1 MPGAQD
7 RWGQLAEP
15 GMRNQDG
22 MQSDLPQNA
31 DRPERGS
38 IEDLRQRL
46 ERLPPGHPSSPY
58 NDDLTRKPPVARL
71 KDLELPFHDTN
82 GAARHHEPETQP
94 AAVSAGAT
102 GAAGTAGT
110 AGTAGAR

>member
-1 MPGAQD
+1 
-7 RWGQLAEP
+7 
-15 GMRNQDG
+15 
-22 MQSDLPQNA
+22 
-31 DRPERGS
+31 ERGS

-110 AGTAGAR
+110 AGTAGSGSPHGLAAEEPGPSLLSDPAN